1 MNASRAFSDAGKLVA
16 SLLHNFDWFSN
27 LCLCV
32 FVNIFDQQYFRP
44 GRHVF
49 HASCAETW
57 FWKTSKS
64 ACPYCRKVFTEFS
77 MRVMRFD
84 HLTFLHFRFNFLAF
98 EEEDVDDGVG
108 FDGNEQDI

>member
-1 MNASRAFSDAGKLVA
+1 MKACRAFSDAGKLVA
-16 SLLHNFDWFSN
+16 SLLHDFDWFSS

-32 FVNIFDQQYFRP
+32 FVNFSTRPARIPCLVRRNVVLENQQIRVP
-44 GRHVF
+44 LLQE
-49 HASCAETW
+49 S
-57 FWKTSKS
+57 
-64 ACPYCRKVFTEFS
+64 FTEFS

-84 HLTFLHFRFNFLAF
+84 HVTFLHFRFNFLAF